1 MSNEHHG
8 PPCLI
13 ATFDTI
19 TEIILMNARLVH
31 SMTNTSTTFV
41 NALIN
46 ETRSII
52 LGTRVCVGK
61 KFPFDWSGIFYSAV
75 PSQCKIQNC
84 GGNESNQSKEN
95 SLSSQT
101 LGLLGLKTGI

>member
-19 TEIILMNARLVH
+19 TEMILMNARLVH

-61 KFPFDWSGIFYSAV
+61 KIPFRLEWNFLFSSAKPV
-75 PSQCKIQNC
+75 QN
-84 GGNESNQSKEN
+84 SK
-95 SLSSQT
+95 L
-101 LGLLGLKTGI
+101 

>member
-52 LGTRVCVGK
+52 LGTRVCVGR
-61 KFPFDWSGIFYSAV
+61 KFPFDLSWICYSAFSSAKPV
-75 PSQCKIQNC
+75 QNSKLWGEGGGVHKPC
-84 GGNESNQSKEN
+84 GPFF
-95 SLSSQT
+95 
-101 LGLLGLKTGI
+101 GLF